1 MAKNYQKRREQRK
14 KKLRSL
20 ILLLFLTVVMLSTAT
35 YAWFT
40 ANKSVSIDPIDVH
53 VAASSGLQIS
63 VNANEWKTV
72 ISNSDIANPGIND
85 WAHTN
90 MLPYELTP
98 VSTDGTVTSGKLVF
112 YHGVVEGNA
121 NDGGAMS
128 LTTTGPITEA
138 QYVYTLNAQ
147 SERVYPTEQGTIK
160 ADFVAFDM
168 FLKNDDT
175 SNVDVYLTAGSG
187 VTITDGTTGAD
198 GLQNAARY
206 AFVQEGTGPSTT
218 AEATVRGW
226 TGGTGAIIVEPNYDL
241 HTDVAVTTADQYY
254 KLTTTANTANTAP
267 VPYYGVISESGPTRL
282 LNTNPGTG
290 NATSSSDFASVTS
303 TGGIRYTNT
312 AYSTSTA
319 ASHADIRSI
328 QGETTT
334 NGTYHKIFTLAPG
347 VTKFRVYMW
356 VEGQDVDCENNA
368 SNAYLRFNI
377 GLSLLDGSSSGTTQP

>member
-1 MAKNYQKRREQRK
+1 MPDKQYAKY
-14 KKLRSL
+14 LRLPSL
-20 ILLLFLTVVMLSTAT
+20 QLFDKYTKAAIANNTSTCPTVVIKDDNAGFWTAETTELTTFITMVKQKSPTTIIITSDSSSLSELSTAR
-35 YAWFT
+35 
-40 ANKSVSIDPIDVH
+40 IL
-53 VAASSGLQIS
+53 LQFS
-63 VNANEWKTV
+63 
-72 ISNSDIANPGIND
+72 
-85 WAHTN
+85 H
-90 MLPYELTP
+90 L
-98 VSTDGTVTSGKLVF
+98 F
-112 YHGVVEGNA
+112 
-121 NDGGAMS
+121 
-128 LTTTGPITEA
+128 
-138 QYVYTLNAQ
+138 
-147 SERVYPTEQGTIK
+147 
-160 ADFVAFDM
+160 
-168 FLKNDDT
+168 
-175 SNVDVYLTAGSG
+175 
-187 VTITDGTTGAD
+187 
-198 GLQNAARY
+198 
-206 AFVQEGTGPSTT
+206 
-218 AEATVRGW
+218 
-226 TGGTGAIIVEPNYDL
+226 IV
-241 HTDVAVTTADQYY
+241 
-254 KLTTTANTANTAP
+254 ANTANTAP